1 MELTIGEEAK
11 RQFRSLK
18 CNIAEI
24 KGKKPIIPKGQKVLR
39 ELQSDAEFEKLL
51 EVKNW
56 AVTQT
61 AESKLLWLDIDKGYT
76 GPLDKFVNRT
86 RQKIVDGKRI
96 DSKHGFIFV
105 KDATHADLVHFV
117 KKVKTTN
124 FVKEHELYAEG
135 HYLTFANGLWK
146 PKDDLA
152 GPIIETTKAELAKA
166 FAEYKPV
173 VGSKMPIT
181 GETIPEGKRHNTCLQ
196 IAMSI
201 ISKTK
206 DPNPDE
212 IYQTITTNYKIENL
226 AGFESEL
233 KQIIKDC
240 ISYKDEPSQYYT
252 RIIKDSGSH
261 FAHLIHDKPY
271 NCLIWDNLR
280 HVWFENAN
288 ERVLSMMMALADEN
302 KQPKTAMA
310 DELTRQISVLPE
322 TLQIDIQDKQYQKQ
336 RTKRVYD
343 TFGNCLDF
351 DTGRVRPIDPKIDFF
366 LKPDVYIKLDDS
378 VGYPKVVFE
387 YLNDMLVDPND
398 IPILID
404 HLASGFLHVDNLRT
418 IARALYLIGPPN
430 GYKSVLVELMKKGV
444 VSVISEQ
451 LDKVENTNFGKSLF
465 GNNSHNLCEENK
477 IMSPKD
483 LSAFKDMVANNGSTA
498 EQKNGKE
505 LVYFHKFPRHT
516 FLGNLVAPIA
526 GIDDD
531 NSIFK
536 RMTYLKA
543 NGNLT
548 TDWRSKIID
557 DDSEIQRFIMYLL
570 KRASEIYN
578 GSPMHE
584 QPRTVTVEVYNDL
597 TQGILNKM
605 LGEDGLYK
613 KTKDYTCC
621 VLLKE
626 FQNDINRVNKSK
638 VSLNRLRT
646 MIENDPDLDITPKN
660 THGERVFH
668 DEDKAWST
676 MNVHNLD
683 GSGIHKQVVFGLIPR
698 KIEKLNSSDSKL

>member
-1 MELTIGEEAK
+1 MIIDKTEKEL
-11 RQFRSLK
+11 FRSLK
-18 CNIAEI
+18 CNIAEVDGKRPI
-24 KGKKPIIPKGQKVLR
+24 VPKGKSMLQD
-39 ELQSDAEFEKLL
+39 LQSDAVFKKLL

-61 AESKLLWLDIDKGYT
+61 AESKLLLLDIDTEYS
-76 GPLDKFVNRT
+76 GPLDKLVNRT
-86 RQKIVDGKRI
+86 RQKTEGEKRFF
-96 DSKHGFIFV
+96 SKHGFIFV
-105 KDATHADLVHFV
+105 KDVSHADLVHFA

-124 FVKEHELYAEG
+124 FDHELYAEG
-135 HYLTFANGLWK
+135 HYVTFANGLWK
-146 PKDDLA
+146 PKDDLT
-152 GPIIETTKAELAKA
+152 GPVIETTQAELATA

-173 VGSKMPIT
+173 ASSKIPST
-181 GETIPEGKRHNTCLQ
+181 GKNIPEGQRHNTCLQ
-196 IAMSI
+196 IAMSTV
-201 ISKTK
+201 SRTK
-206 DPNPDE
+206 DPDPDE

-240 ISYKDEPSQYYT
+240 ISYKDEPNQYYT

-261 FAHLIHDKPY
+261 FAHLILDKPY
-271 NCLIWDNLR
+271 NCLIWDNSR

-288 ERVLSMMMALADEN
+288 ERVLSMMMEYADEN
-302 KQPKTAMA
+302 KLPRTSMA
-310 DELTRQISVLPE
+310 DELTKQISVLPE
-322 TLQIDIQDKQYQKQ
+322 TLQIDLQDKQYQRQ

-343 TFGNCLDF
+343 TFGNCFDF
-351 DTGRVRPIDPKIDFF
+351 ATGRVRPINPEIDFF

-378 VGYPKVVFE
+378 LGYPKVTFE
-387 YLNDMLVDPND
+387 YLNDMLVDPKD
-398 IPILID
+398 VLILID
-404 HLASGFLHVDNLRT
+404 HLASGFLHVDDLPT

-543 NGNLT
+543 NGDLKI
-548 TDWRSKIID
+548 DWRSKIMD
-557 DDSEIQRFIMYLL
+557 DDLEIQRFIMYLL

-578 GSPMHE
+578 KSPMNE
-584 QPRTVTVEVYNDL
+584 QPRTVTVEVYDDL

-613 KTKDYTCC
+613 KTKDHACC

-626 FQNDINRVNKSK
+626 FGNDVNRMNKSK
-638 VSLNRLRT
+638 VSPDRLRI

-660 THGERVFH
+660 SHSQRVFH
-668 DEDKAWST
+668 DEGKAWST
-676 MNVHNLD
+676 RNVHDLD
-683 GSGIHKQVVFGLIPR
+683 GNGTQKQVIFGLIPR
-698 KIEKLNSSDSKL
+698 KIEKLNSIDSKP